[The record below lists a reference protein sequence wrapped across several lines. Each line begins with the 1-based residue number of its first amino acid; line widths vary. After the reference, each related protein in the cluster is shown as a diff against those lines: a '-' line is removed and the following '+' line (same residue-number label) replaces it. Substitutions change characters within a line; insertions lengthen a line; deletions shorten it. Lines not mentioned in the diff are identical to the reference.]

1 MGKNHSS
8 VWLKPFTLLFGISL
22 IIFLVNRFIDYLLLT
37 ENLHPLAILFS
48 DDVDNIIGSIG
59 NWNEVVVAVLGLEI
73 TVLAIIVQL
82 AANKYSSKIMEL
94 FVQDRTNFLVIGLFV
109 VTAVNT
115 MLVSN
120 TVNEKSLSL
129 FSVSFVF
136 LLIVISLLIVLPHF
150 NYVFNFLRPTNFLNY
165 VKVKTIEE
173 IDKIAAQKKPYT
185 PQAKETIT
193 NNINFIGDIAL
204 NSVYQGDRA
213 VILLCI
219 GYLREIAIH
228 YIGKKSSLPAEWY
241 KFSGNEY
248 MDPDFASYSSYV
260 IKKIETNKILLE
272 RKILGLYDVIFNN
285 SRQTLRDVAS
295 GVLLNTEL
303 ITNEAGKSS
312 DAGALECCLQYFN
325 SYLRSAIRGKD
336 PRSAFNTLEHYRV
349 VAEELLDH
357 KPEEVEKISFY
368 FKYYGQEASKN
379 QVLFIIETAAHD
391 LCRINELA
399 YEKQVTNLK
408 KLLEAFLTLDEPI
421 EESKDET
428 GTKELSL
435 IGVRIAQVKLA
446 GYYLLR
452 QEKEL
457 AQMILKDMRVEPPGR
472 IKKIKEIIFNTKN
485 EEFWEITPRGINF
498 YYVSPAR
505 RNALIEFFE
514 WLENG
519 NYEILKS

>member
-1 MGKNHSS
+1 MEKNHSS
-8 VWLKPFTLLFGISL
+8 VWLKPFSILLGISL
-22 IIFLVNRFIDYLLLT
+22 IIFFVNMFIDSLLIR
-37 ENLHPLAILFS
+37 ENIHPFASLFS
-48 DDVDNIIGSIG
+48 DDIGNIIGSIG
-59 NWNEVVVAVLGLEI
+59 NWNEVVVAVLGIEI

-94 FVQDRTNFLVIGLFV
+94 FVQDRTNFLVISLFV
-109 VTAVNT
+109 ITAVNT

-129 FSVSFVF
+129 FSVCFTM
-136 LLIVISLLIVLPHF
+136 LLIIVSLLIVLPHF

-165 VKVKTIEE
+165 VKESTIKE
-173 IDKIAAQKKPYT
+173 INKLASQKRTYS
-185 PQAKETIT
+185 PQSKEIIT

-228 YIGKKSSLPAEWY
+228 YINKKSSLPAEWF
-241 KFSGNEY
+241 KFSGNEF

-260 IKKIETNKILLE
+260 IKKIESNKILLE
-272 RKILGLYDVIFNN
+272 RKIFGLYEVIFNN
-285 SRQTLRDVAS
+285 ARQTLRDVAS

-303 ITNEAGKSS
+303 ITEAAGKSS
-312 DAGALECCLQYFN
+312 DAGSLECCLQYFN
-325 SYLRSAIRGKD
+325 SYMRAAIRGKD

-349 VAEELLDH
+349 VAESLLDVH
-357 KPEEVEKISFY
+357 PEEVEKISFY

-391 LCRINELA
+391 LCKINEIA
-399 YEKQVTNLK
+399 YEKQVPNLK

-428 GTKELSL
+428 GSKELSL

-452 QEKEL
+452 EEKDL
-457 AQMILKDMRVEPPGR
+457 AKMIFNDMKVEPPAR

-505 RNALIEFFE
+505 RNALIEFFNWFE
-514 WLENG
+514 DGNG
-519 NYEILKS
+519 NS